1 VWHSIVMGPLRWAIR
16 QRAGG
21 YTVNRDPLD
30 LERTAFWEELAR
42 AVAILGPIVALTE
55 IGVWLLW

>member
-1 VWHSIVMGPLRWAIR
+1 M
-16 QRAGG
+16 QNFK
-21 YTVNRDPLD
+21 TDPLAV
-30 LERTAFWEELAR
+30 ERAAFWEELAR